1 MREVIQ
7 RSARARPGH
16 VFLCVKGDGPDSWH
30 PGKPGVQAGLLP
42 GTQLHEPKEGLLCV
56 GGVGVGGSPRPR
68 LASWSPP
75 PSLLGAW
82 PRLCLALPAHGCAP
96 APAHLAVPR
105 HLMSGARDPLF
116 AGLSCVPLWMTHST
130 LAECPKNC
138 TDSVAGDR
146 TGSCLDPSL
155 SVSPDPTPNYQAL
168 GIQLLLEVITSLH
181 PHCQPCRF
189 QVPPG
194 LTCNHPSRGP

>member
-1 MREVIQ
+1 M
-7 RSARARPGH
+7 
-16 VFLCVKGDGPDSWH
+16 
-30 PGKPGVQAGLLP
+30 
-42 GTQLHEPKEGLLCV
+42 
-56 GGVGVGGSPRPR
+56 GVGGSPRPR

-155 SVSPDPTPNYQAL
+155 SVSPDPTPNYLAL
-168 GIQLLLEVITSLH
+168 GIQLLRGHHLPTSPLSTL
-181 PHCQPCRF
+181 
-189 QVPPG
+189 QVPGAPRSHLQSPLPG
-194 LTCNHPSRGP
+194 SLTLRWFSQFISQAYQCEPLKS